1 MNKQLRKRHLQ
12 IWIILALL
20 LSAVMVLAWRAMYLE
35 TELHPSHASSRIRPG
50 FTKPQREA
58 ACRKM
63 QDSLQWPEGLSKV
76 IIFID

>member
-50 FTKPQREA
+50 FTKLPREA
-58 ACRKM
+58 ACRKV
-63 QDSLQWPEGLSKV
+63 QDPLQWPEGLSKV